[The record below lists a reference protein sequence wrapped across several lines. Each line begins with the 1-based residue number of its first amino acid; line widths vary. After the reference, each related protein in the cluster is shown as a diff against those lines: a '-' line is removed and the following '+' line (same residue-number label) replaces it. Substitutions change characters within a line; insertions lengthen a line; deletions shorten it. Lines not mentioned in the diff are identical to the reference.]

1 MNHVLPHVTLKQ
13 LRAFIAVA
21 ETRSFTH
28 ASTELH
34 ITQSALSAL
43 VRQLEGQVGFKL
55 FDRTTRS
62 VLLTKAGEEMFPLL
76 QKIMR
81 DLSSALSS
89 SRELLTK
96 ARGRVTISASPLLS
110 STIVPALISR
120 FSDAYPGIDVALRDS
135 PQGDVQELVERG
147 EADLGI
153 GTHDGISE
161 DVLAEAVLV
170 DRHLL
175 ACPADHGFG
184 QQARI
189 SLKQLAILPFIAF
202 PRGNSTREMLDRQLA
217 EIGATFSP
225 RYEVAFLWT
234 AIAMV
239 NAHLGYA
246 VVPAQTA
253 GLAGV
258 FPHVAL
264 LPIRGLATRRVHLI
278 RHAQRSLSPAAEQF
292 RAFSL
297 KHLPKLGSEQT
308 LRALQPQPLIS
319 LRTHLGATDT

>member
-1 MNHVLPHVTLKQ
+1 MNPVLPYVTLKQ
-13 LRAFIAVA
+13 LRAFVAVA

-28 ASTELH
+28 ASDELH

-43 VRQLEGQVGFKL
+43 VRQLESQVGFKL

-62 VLLTKAGEEMFPLL
+62 VLLTKAGEEMFPVL

-89 SRELLTK
+89 TRELLTK
-96 ARGRVTISASPLLS
+96 TRGRVTISASPLLS
-110 STIVPALISR
+110 STLVPELIRR

-135 PQGDVQELVERG
+135 PQGDVQHLVERG

-153 GTHDGISE
+153 GTYDGASQ

-175 ACPADHGFG
+175 ACPADHALG
-184 QQARI
+184 QAKPTLRQVA
-189 SLKQLAILPFIAF
+189 ALPLIVF
-202 PRGNSTREMLDRQLA
+202 PRGNSTRQILDQRLT
-217 EIGATFSP
+217 EIGVTLSP

-234 AIAMV
+234 AVAMV
-239 NAHLGYA
+239 KAGLGYA

-253 GLAGV
+253 GI
-258 FPHVAL
+258 FPRIAL
-264 LPIRGLATRRVHLI
+264 LPIKGLTTRREIHLM
-278 RHAQRSLSPAAEQF
+278 RHAYRSLSPAAEQF
-292 RAFSL
+292 RAVSL
-297 KHLPKLGSEQT
+297 KYLPKLGSEQT
-308 LRALQPQPLIS
+308 LKPL
-319 LRTHLGATDT
+319 